1 MAKPHIVKLLYSD
14 RWVCSMRNTNMGLG
28 ITPQEAFR
36 DWRRQNLPSWKL
48 QHRIDLGRYAGTYGG
63 TLPDRAMTAHDTWW
77 LSVWEAR
84 KRLIIGGLVAAAVLW
99 LLWG

>member
-1 MAKPHIVKLLYSD
+1 M
-14 RWVCSMRNTNMGLG
+14 CNTEIGLG
-28 ITPQEAFR
+28 STPQEAYQ
-36 DWRRQNLPSWKL
+36 DWRQENVGR
-48 QHRIDLGRYAGTYGG
+48 RIDLGRYAGTYGG

-99 LLWG
+99 LLWR